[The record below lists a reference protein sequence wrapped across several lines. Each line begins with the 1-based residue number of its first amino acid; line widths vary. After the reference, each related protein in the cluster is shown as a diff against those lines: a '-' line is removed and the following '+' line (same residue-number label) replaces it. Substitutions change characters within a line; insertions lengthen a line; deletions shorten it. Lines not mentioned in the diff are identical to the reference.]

1 MSILNSLTLSTE
13 TRAKTITDP
22 IARKR
27 EKLIINL
34 ERQIKAVEAED
45 KGEIST
51 FLAVRTVIHPET
63 KERTRRDVSVKT
75 RPWYFRDL
83 NGAFYIVM
91 KYGNKRLELAKGKQS
106 IIVGER
112 KKLIP
117 TFEKL
122 IEAVKAGEL
131 DELIKG
137 AAKFGASKE

>member
-1 MSILNSLTLSTE
+1 MSILNSLKLSDE
-13 TRAKTITDP
+13 TRSKVITDP
-22 IARKR
+22 IGRKR

-63 KERTRRDVSVKT
+63 GERIRRDVSVKT

-83 NGAFYIVM
+83 NGAFYTIV
-91 KYGNKRLELAKGKQS
+91 KYGNKKLELAKGKQS
-106 IIVGER
+106 VHVGER

-131 DELIKG
+131 DGLIKG
-137 AAKFGASKE
+137 AAQFGASKK